1 MAEYSG
7 VSRAVYLSYEN
18 GELYDDGLGQEMYIK
33 NIKLKNFRNYHD
45 LALDF
50 DEKIN
55 FIVGN
60 NAQGKTNLIE
70 GIFMS
75 ALGKSFRTVRD
86 SELINFDSDF
96 CRIEVCAQKSL
107 DDTAVEII
115 IRKDAG
121 KAIKVDG
128 TSISKTSELLDNIYI
143 VVFSPEDLKI
153 VKEEPEKRRR
163 FIDRELS
170 IIKPLYYD
178 SLSSYKKVLAQ
189 RNAYLKERQPEP
201 SVLDIWDT
209 QLSAYGARIISM
221 RENFVEKVNRISR
234 EIHKKITDNRETL
247 ELTYDPNIKNGE
259 ELETVI
265 YEELKNSFANDLRLR
280 TTTRGP
286 HRDDLQFFIN
296 GINVRSF
303 GSQGQQR
310 TAALS
315 LKLAELSLIKEET
328 GESAVLLLDDV
339 MSELDPQRQE
349 FLIRSLDDIQL
360 FITATEITENLK
372 PVVEKG
378 KILSVEGGKIRL

>member
-1 MAEYSG
+1 M
-7 VSRAVYLSYEN
+7 
-18 GELYDDGLGQEMYIK
+18 
-33 NIKLKNFRNYHD
+33 
-45 LALDF
+45 
-50 DEKIN
+50 
-55 FIVGN
+55 
-60 NAQGKTNLIE
+60 
-70 GIFMS
+70 
-75 ALGKSFRTVRD
+75 
-86 SELINFDSDF
+86 
-96 CRIEVCAQKSL
+96 
-107 DDTAVEII
+107 
-115 IRKDAG
+115 
-121 KAIKVDG
+121 
-128 TSISKTSELLDNIYI
+128 
-143 VVFSPEDLKI
+143 
-153 VKEEPEKRRR
+153 
-163 FIDRELS
+163 
-170 IIKPLYYD
+170 
-178 SLSSYKKVLAQ
+178 
-189 RNAYLKERQPEP
+189 
-201 SVLDIWDT
+201 LDIWDT

-234 EIHKKITDNRETL
+234 EIHKKITDNREAL
-247 ELTYDPNIKNGE
+247 ELTYDPNIKNGK

-372 PVVEKG
+372 LVVEKG

>member
-1 MAEYSG
+1 M
-7 VSRAVYLSYEN
+7 
-18 GELYDDGLGQEMYIK
+18 
-33 NIKLKNFRNYHD
+33 
-45 LALDF
+45 
-50 DEKIN
+50 
-55 FIVGN
+55 
-60 NAQGKTNLIE
+60 
-70 GIFMS
+70 
-75 ALGKSFRTVRD
+75 
-86 SELINFDSDF
+86 
-96 CRIEVCAQKSL
+96 
-107 DDTAVEII
+107 
-115 IRKDAG
+115 
-121 KAIKVDG
+121 
-128 TSISKTSELLDNIYI
+128 
-143 VVFSPEDLKI
+143 VFSPEDLKI

-234 EIHKKITDNRETL
+234 EIHQKITDNREAL

-259 ELETVI
+259 ELESVI
-265 YEELKNSFANDLRLR
+265 YEELKNSFTNDLRLR